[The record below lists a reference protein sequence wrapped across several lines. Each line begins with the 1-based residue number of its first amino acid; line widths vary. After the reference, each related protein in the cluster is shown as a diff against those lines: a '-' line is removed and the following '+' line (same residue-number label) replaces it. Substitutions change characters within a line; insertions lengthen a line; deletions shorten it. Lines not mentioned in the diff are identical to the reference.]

1 MPPRIT
7 TVTTD
12 GIDNR
17 DRVVF
22 WEEYNAQ
29 ELVGLRCSTYHQD
42 GLEARQLNMDLGEL
56 RLAEISGNSHVIDRS
71 QEHIS
76 ATPKDSVFI
85 TQLVTGSAFFYHGNG
100 CLRLNAGD
108 MVVYDTAQ
116 PYLFGFETKMRQLLI
131 DIPRDALHGH
141 RLAASPDLPYVVS
154 PTPDVNGTRVRA
166 LGGLV
171 RALIDDGDADDQRR
185 DDLLSS
191 AISLLTGRESTGAAL
206 RRTATTYI
214 MGRLTDPDLSVES
227 VARAIGVS
235 ARHLNRTF
243 AADNTTVSQ
252 FIHRQRLDGA
262 RKELVDPAAP
272 VRRIADIAVRW
283 GFSSQAHFTRA
294 FRREFGCTPS
304 EMRCIPIPDATCR
317 SRRTSGPRCP

>member
-17 DRVVF
+17 DRVAF

-42 GLEARQLNMDLGEL
+42 GLEARQLNMDLGGL

-71 QEHIS
+71 QEHVS

-141 RLAASPDLPYVVS
+141 RLVGSPNLPYVVS
-154 PTPDVNGTRVRA
+154 PTADVNGTRVRA

-191 AISLLTGRESTGAAL
+191 ALSLLTGRESTGAAL

-262 RKELVDPAAP
+262 HKELVDPAAS
-272 VRRIADIAVRW
+272 VRRIADIAARW

-304 EMRCIPIPDATCR
+304 EMRRIPIPAA
-317 SRRTSGPRCP
+317 